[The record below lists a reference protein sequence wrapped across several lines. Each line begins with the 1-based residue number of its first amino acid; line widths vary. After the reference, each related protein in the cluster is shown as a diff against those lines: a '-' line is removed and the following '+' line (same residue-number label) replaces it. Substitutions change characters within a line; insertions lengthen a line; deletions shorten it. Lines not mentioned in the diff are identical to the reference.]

1 MGDLLLALLAGVG
14 AGIMNAAVGAGT
26 LITFPV
32 LIALGL
38 PPLAANVTSA
48 VGVSPANMTGAW
60 TYRSALRQPHMRIP
74 IVTAT
79 VAMITGAM
87 IGVPLLLVLP
97 PEAFTAVIPW
107 LIIAAGL
114 LTLVQPW
121 ITRRLARRVEPIHP
135 RAGILFIGVMLA
147 GIYLSYFGA
156 ATGVITLSVLL
167 YAGVSDLQDANAI
180 KNFAGGIANLLAAL
194 IYLLVAPVDLSL
206 AVSVAIGA
214 ALGGLIG
221 GRIAQRLSPTLFR
234 WLILL
239 VALLAAVYVL
249 ASQGR

>member
-1 MGDLLLALLAGVG
+1 MGDLLLALLAGVA

-26 LITFPV
+26 LITFPA

-60 TYRSALRQPHMRIP
+60 TYRSALRQPHMRGS

-79 VAMITGAM
+79 VAMVIGAM
-87 IGVPLLLVLP
+87 LGVPLLLVLP

-107 LIIAAGL
+107 LIVAAGL
-114 LTLVQPW
+114 LTLAQPW
-121 ITRRLARRVEPIHP
+121 ITRRVSRRVEPINP

-156 ATGVITLSVLL
+156 ATGVITLSVML

-180 KNFAGGIANLLAAL
+180 KNFAGGVANLLAAL
-194 IYLLVAPVDLSL
+194 IYLLVAPVDMSL
-206 AVSVAIGA
+206 AIAVAIGA

-221 GRIAQRLSPTLFR
+221 GRIAQRLSPALFR

-239 VALLAAVYVL
+239 VALGAAIFVIT
-249 ASQGR
+249 AQSA